1 MIVVSYQAIGFDLDD
16 TLYDR
21 CEIYRKIFTVMQA
34 AVTHLEVDFET
45 FYPIYLDYSDA
56 EYELFI
62 RHGKEKE
69 AYRND
74 RVIATYKYFG
84 KNINQDAAITFN
96 ALYLYFRDELELR
109 PGVKMLLNYLKQQE
123 IKMFI
128 LTNGPSVEQRNKL
141 HQLKLEEWIPA
152 SCWYISDELGY
163 SKPDVDIFKLVERDL
178 DVENIL
184 YIGDDYYNDIIG
196 AQSVGW
202 KSFHLAKQVT
212 KYSLATQTVG
222 NFDEILS
229 VLNRV

>member
-1 MIVVSYQAIGFDLDD
+1 
-16 TLYDR
+16 
-21 CEIYRKIFTVMQA
+21 
-34 AVTHLEVDFET
+34 
-45 FYPIYLDYSDA
+45 
-56 EYELFI
+56 
-62 RHGKEKE
+62 
-69 AYRND
+69 
-74 RVIATYKYFG
+74 
-84 KNINQDAAITFN
+84 
-96 ALYLYFRDELELR
+96 
-109 PGVKMLLNYLKQQE
+109 
-123 IKMFI
+123 MFI